1 MLKMYND
8 TKQDAIKNVE
18 KSDKTRSNY
27 YKTISGLEWGKI
39 NNYDL
44 CIDSSI
50 GKEECARVI
59 CEYINNRKQQN
70 IANDQKIKYKHFSK
84 KEEEKLF

>member
-1 MLKMYND
+1 MKMYND
-8 TKQDAIKNVE
+8 SKQEAIRNVE

-27 YKTISGLEWGKI
+27 YKTISGLEWGNI

-50 GKEECARVI
+50 GKEECARII
-59 CEYINNRKQQN
+59 CEYVNSRKQQKE
-70 IANDQKIKYKHFSK
+70 ANG
-84 KEEEKLF
+84 